1 MAEFA
6 ERVMA
11 LVAEASYRPMTLKA
25 MSRRARGA
33 TRRLRGVSS
42 SGQGLDPEG
51 KLHLAR
57 DKTLSRPDQSGMIVG
72 LFRRS
77 AKGFGFVRPHGAG
90 RGIDQVYIPPEATRD
105 ASSGDEVSVKITRP
119 ARRGGLSA
127 EGRVVEVLARA
138 AEVFV
143 GSYFEAGDTSFVKVD
158 GTTFHEPISV
168 GDPGAKGARPGDKVA
183 IEIVQYPVAV
193 PRRRRGHRR
202 DPGPARAAGC
212 RHSERHSGLQYP

>member
-6 ERVMA
+6 ERVVA
-11 LVAEASYRPMTLKA
+11 LLAEASYRPITLKGI
-25 MSRRARGA
+25 SRRLEVPPVDYAEFRSA
-33 TRRLRGVSS
+33 VK
-42 SGQGLDPEG
+42 GLIREG

-57 DKTLSRPDQSGMIVG
+57 DKTISRPDQSGMIVG

-90 RGIDQVYIPPEATRD
+90 RGVDQVYIPTEATRD

-143 GSYFEAGDTSFVKVD
+143 GS
-158 GTTFHEPISV
+158 
-168 GDPGAKGARPGDKVA
+168 
-183 IEIVQYPVAV
+183 
-193 PRRRRGHRR
+193 
-202 DPGPARAAGC
+202 
-212 RHSERHSGLQYP
+212 